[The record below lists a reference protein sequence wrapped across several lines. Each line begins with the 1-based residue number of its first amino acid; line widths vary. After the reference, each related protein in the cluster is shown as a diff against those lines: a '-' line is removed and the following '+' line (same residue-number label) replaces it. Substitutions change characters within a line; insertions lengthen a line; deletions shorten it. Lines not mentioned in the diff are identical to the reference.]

1 MPVRLDSQG
10 QSVCWHVLKTHTAP
24 TAQILVAVPTRPH
37 AILSP
42 GSASASL
49 DFMANVVNM
58 CVIKE
63 SMVWGAPKTVN
74 VKVCQVAMPT
84 QHLVTMGT
92 ETAFVS
98 PEELEKTVLKIAWK
112 DLTDLGVV
120 RSVLVE
126 LEEGVMW

>member
-1 MPVRLDSQG
+1 
-10 QSVCWHVLKTHTAP
+10 
-24 TAQILVAVPTRPH
+24 
-37 AILSP
+37 
-42 GSASASL
+42 
-49 DFMANVVNM
+49 MANVVNM